1 MNSRERFLAAARRQ
15 PVDRTPA
22 WMMRQAG
29 RSLPEYRELR
39 SGHTFMEMCHR
50 PELAAEATLQP
61 IRRFG
66 MDAAVIFCDIL
77 VPAEA
82 MGLAVSIEEGVGPL
96 LDPPVRTAEDVEA
109 LRDFD
114 AATATG
120 FLAEALRLVRAELGE
135 ERAML
140 GFCGA
145 PFTLASYMVEG
156 RSSRNYE
163 TTKALMLGQPEL
175 FDRLVERIVD
185 NSLGYLALQVEAG
198 ADAIQIFDSWGGS
211 LDAATWRARMQG
223 PITRMVRATQD
234 LGVPVILYVNGCSHL
249 LEAMVE
255 TGADVLSID
264 WRVDPVEAVRRTE
277 GKVALQGNMDPVAL
291 FAPPDAVRR
300 EAQRTLAAFE
310 GTPGHIF
317 NLGSGILPK
326 TPLESTTALWDTVL
340 PERG

>member
-264 WRVDPVEAVRRTE
+264 WRVDPIEAVRRTE

-310 GTPGHIF
+310 GAPGHIF

>member
-82 MGLAVSIEEGVGPL
+82 MGLSVSIEEGVGPL
-96 LDPPVRTAEDVEA
+96 LDPPVRTAEDIEA

-163 TTKALMLGQPEL
+163 TTKAMMLGQPEL
-175 FDRLVERIVD
+175 FDRLVTRIVD

-264 WRVDPVEAVRRTE
+264 WRVDPADAVRRTE

-291 FAPPDAVRR
+291 FAPPDAVRH
-300 EAQRTLAAFE
+300 EAERTLAAFE
-310 GTPGHIF
+310 GAPGHIF

>member
-114 AATATG
+114 AATATS

-264 WRVDPVEAVRRTE
+264 WRVDPIEAVRRTE

-310 GTPGHIF
+310 GAPGHIF

-326 TPLESTTALWDTVL
+326 KPLESTTALWDTVL

>member
-29 RSLPEYRELR
+29 RSLPEYLELR
-39 SGHTFMEMCHR
+39 PGHTFMEMCHR

-109 LRDFD
+109 LRDFE

-120 FLAEALRLVRAELGE
+120 SLAEALRLVRAELGE

-310 GTPGHIF
+310 GAPGHIF

>member
-109 LRDFD
+109 LRDFE

-120 FLAEALRLVRAELGE
+120 FLADALRLVRAELGE

-310 GTPGHIF
+310 GAPGHIF

>member
-1 MNSRERFLAAARRQ
+1 
-15 PVDRTPA
+15 
-22 WMMRQAG
+22 
-29 RSLPEYRELR
+29 
-39 SGHTFMEMCHR
+39 MEMCHR

-291 FAPPDAVRR
+291 FAPPVAVRR

-310 GTPGHIF
+310 GAPGHIF

>member
-264 WRVDPVEAVRRTE
+264 WRVDPVEAVRRTG

-300 EAQRTLAAFE
+300 EAQRTLTAFE
-310 GTPGHIF
+310 GAPGHIF

>member
-140 GFCGA
+140 GFCAA

-310 GTPGHIF
+310 GAPGHIF

>member
-1 MNSRERFLAAARRQ
+1 MNSRERFLAAARCQ

-310 GTPGHIF
+310 GAPGHIF

-340 PERG
+340 PERS

>member
-264 WRVDPVEAVRRTE
+264 WRVDPVEAVRRTG

-310 GTPGHIF
+310 GAPGHIF

>member
-109 LRDFD
+109 LRW
-114 AATATG
+114 
-120 FLAEALRLVRAELGE
+120 
-135 ERAML
+135 
-140 GFCGA
+140 
-145 PFTLASYMVEG
+145 
-156 RSSRNYE
+156 
-163 TTKALMLGQPEL
+163 L
-175 FDRLVERIVD
+175 F
-185 NSLGYLALQVEAG
+185 
-198 ADAIQIFDSWGGS
+198 
-211 LDAATWRARMQG
+211 
-223 PITRMVRATQD
+223 
-234 LGVPVILYVNGCSHL
+234 
-249 LEAMVE
+249 
-255 TGADVLSID
+255 
-264 WRVDPVEAVRRTE
+264 
-277 GKVALQGNMDPVAL
+277 
-291 FAPPDAVRR
+291 
-300 EAQRTLAAFE
+300 
-310 GTPGHIF
+310 
-317 NLGSGILPK
+317 
-326 TPLESTTALWDTVL
+326 
-340 PERG
+340 

>member
-96 LDPPVRTAEDVEA
+96 LDPPVRTAEAVEA

-114 AATATG
+114 AREATG

-163 TTKALMLGQPEL
+163 TTKAMMLGQPEL

-185 NSLGYLALQVEAG
+185 NSLGYLAMQVEAG

-223 PITRMVRATQD
+223 PITRMVQATRD

-249 LEAMVE
+249 IEAMVE

-264 WRVDPVEAVRRTE
+264 WRVDPADAVRRTE
-277 GKVALQGNMDPVAL
+277 GRVALQGNMDPVAL

-300 EAQRTLAAFE
+300 EAQRTLASFE
-310 GTPGHIF
+310 GAPGHIF

-340 PERG
+340 PDRG

>member
-310 GTPGHIF
+310 GAPGHIF

>member
-120 FLAEALRLVRAELGE
+120 FLADALRLVRAELGE

-310 GTPGHIF
+310 GAPGHIF

>member
-264 WRVDPVEAVRRTE
+264 WRVDPVEAVRRPE

-291 FAPPDAVRR
+291 FAPTDAVRR

-310 GTPGHIF
+310 GAPGHIF

>member
-109 LRDFD
+109 LRDFE

-310 GTPGHIF
+310 GAPGHIF

>member
-114 AATATG
+114 ATTATG

-310 GTPGHIF
+310 GAPGHIF